1 MDVVAPP
8 KPVAIEPA
16 MEPALATP
24 PPQEASETD
33 GEAVPAAADD
43 AVPLAPEAAPQPVVP
58 MKDKAPKSPGV
69 AMAITATVIII
80 IVIAGLAV
88 LAYIKH

>member
-8 KPVAIEPA
+8 KPVATEPA

-24 PPQEASETD
+24 PPQEAPETD
-33 GEAVPAAADD
+33 GEAVPAVADS
-43 AVPLAPEAAPQPVVP
+43 VPLAPQPAPQPVVP

-88 LAYIKH
+88 LAYIKR

>member
-8 KPVAIEPA
+8 KPVATEPVI
-16 MEPALATP
+16 EPALATP

-33 GEAVPAAADD
+33 GEAVPVDAA
-43 AVPLAPEAAPQPVVP
+43 PQAAPQPIVP
-58 MKDKAPKSPGV
+58 SKDKTPKSPGV
-69 AMAITATVIII
+69 DTAITATAIII

-88 LAYIKH
+88 LAYIKR